1 MTQIDAQGNQMG
13 NYAYVNPEGNI
24 QETSEVAAARVAH
37 IAAHAVALAA
47 AKKASSSQESRNT
60 PQPKEAVPLPQ
71 PTWTLPVQ
79 PLSTPAVHQTW
90 FIPYITNWV
99 KPHPI
104 LGYMREPVQEP
115 RPAFGPL
122 QVPKYI
128 LPVQFEEHSNKCK
141 SIKSRTTENRI
152 YRL

>member
-90 FIPYITNWV
+90 FISPTGSSLIQFWDICESQCRT
-99 KPHPI
+99 H
-104 LGYMREPVQEP
+104 G
-115 RPAFGPL
+115 RPSAL
-122 QVPKYI
+122 
-128 LPVQFEEHSNKCK
+128 
-141 SIKSRTTENRI
+141 SRYLSTSYQCNLRNTQISASR
-152 YRL
+152 